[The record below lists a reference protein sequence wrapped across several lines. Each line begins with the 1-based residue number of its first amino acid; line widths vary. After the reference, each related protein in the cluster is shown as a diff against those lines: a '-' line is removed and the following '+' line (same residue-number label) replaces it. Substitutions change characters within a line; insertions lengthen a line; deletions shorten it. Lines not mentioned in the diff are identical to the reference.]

1 MATTVEAPPRTA
13 PVLPAI
19 PSASGWLAQ
28 PTNRYLA
35 LGGTILA
42 VTLIASFVVLS
53 GQRKEAFAGRALDQ
67 ARNAAESGNL
77 ALAASELQ
85 KVSTTFSGTRA
96 AQEAVIT
103 LNQVR
108 LVNGQHE
115 LAAVGLQDF
124 LKGNPSPQF
133 RAPAY
138 GLLGRALE
146 NAKRPGEAA
155 DAYGKASGTA
165 DVDYLRAD
173 YLLDAARAW
182 MAAGEREKAIASYQ
196 RVTKDFPKTAANTE
210 ADIRLAEL
218 TAVVGS

>member
-13 PVLPAI
+13 PLARSPPAAT
-19 PSASGWLAQ
+19 SWLAQ

-35 LGGTILA
+35 IGGAVLA
-42 VTLIASFVVLS
+42 VGLIAGFMVLS
-53 GQRKEAFAGRALDQ
+53 GSRKEAFAGRALDQ

-85 KVSTTFSGTRA
+85 KVSTTYSGTKA

-124 LKGNPSPQF
+124 LKGSPAAEF

-146 NAKRPGEAA
+146 NAKRPAEAA
-155 DAYGKASGTA
+155 DAYTKASEA
-165 DVDYLRAD
+165 AEVDYQRAD
-173 YLLDAARAW
+173 FLLDAGRSW
-182 MAAGEREKAIASYQ
+182 LAAGDRDKAIAAYERITKSY
-196 RVTKDFPKTAANTE
+196 PEAAANTE
-210 ADIRLAEL
+210 AEIRMAEL
-218 TAVVGS
+218 TAKAQ

>member
-1 MATTVEAPPRTA
+1 MATTVEAPPRIA
-13 PVLPAI
+13 PILPAT
-19 PSASGWLAQ
+19 PLTSRWLAQ
-28 PTNRYLA
+28 PTNRYFTI
-35 LGGTILA
+35 GGAVLA
-42 VTLIASFVVLS
+42 VALIASFLVLS
-53 GQRKEAFAGRALDQ
+53 GRRKEAFAGRALDQ

-85 KVSTTFSGTRA
+85 KVSTTYSGTRA

-124 LKGNPSPQF
+124 LKGSPAVEF

-146 NAKRPGEAA
+146 NAKRPSEAA
-155 DAYGKASGTA
+155 DAYDKASATA
-165 DVDYLRAD
+165 GVDYLRAD
-173 YLLDAARAW
+173 YLLDAARARL
-182 MAAGEREKAIASYQ
+182 AAGERDKAIANYR
-196 RVTKDFPKTAANTE
+196 RVTQEFPKAAANTE
-210 ADIRLAEL
+210 AEIRLAEL
-218 TAVVGS
+218 TAGAT

>member
-1 MATTVEAPPRTA
+1 MATIVEPSPRTV
-13 PVLPAI
+13 PILPMTA
-19 PSASGWLAQ
+19 SASSWLAHR
-28 PTNRYLA
+28 TNRYFA
-35 LGGTILA
+35 AGAVVLA
-42 VTLIASFVVLS
+42 VALSAGFVVLS
-53 GQRKEAFAGRALDQ
+53 GSRKEAFAGRALDQ

-85 KVSTTFSGTRA
+85 KVSTTYSGTKA

-124 LKGNPSPQF
+124 LKGRPSAQF

-146 NAKRPGEAA
+146 NAKRPADAA
-155 DAYGKASGTA
+155 DAYGKASA
-165 DVDYLRAD
+165 AAEVDYLRAD
-173 YLLDAARAW
+173 YLLDAGRAW
-182 MAAGEREKAIASYQ
+182 LAAGERDKAIASYE
-196 RVTKDFPKTAANTE
+196 RVTKEYPKTAANTE
-210 ADIRLAEL
+210 AEIRLTEL
-218 TAVVGS
+218 TAGSK